1 MSSENTLL
9 IRFSLLFLAVA
20 VVASYV
26 SQITFDAWQRY
37 SNSKINE
44 TYNVYIEPQ
53 PFSPAAA
60 RFVSFGAREFVAD
73 IYWLKLIQYYGGGD
87 PQGKYRKLAE
97 LFNTVTELSPK
108 FATAYTTGLLILP
121 GEGFVDQAL
130 ALGAK
135 GEKNLPDS
143 WEIPYNTGLVYHI
156 YKKDYVQAAKEFEKA
171 ASLPNAPANA
181 RYFAAVYYNQ
191 ADQRQTA
198 YQIFKNLYESS
209 TNDFVKDRAKK
220 YVEHLDIFFAL
231 QDAIH
236 RYQDKFHQPPDNLI
250 QLVEKKII
258 STIPVSPLNIQ
269 FVIDPKTKELGE
281 KKGP

>member
-9 IRFSLLFLAVA
+9 VRFSSFLLVIAIA
-20 VVASYV
+20 IGYI
-26 SQITFDAWQRY
+26 SQINFDAWQRY
-37 SNSKINE
+37 GDAKIK
-44 TYNVYIEPQ
+44 TAYNVYIEPQ
-53 PFSPAAA
+53 PFSPAVAQ
-60 RFVSFGAREFVAD
+60 FVSFGAREFVSD
-73 IYWLKLIQYYGGGD
+73 VYWLKLIQYYGGGD

-108 FATAYTTGLLILP
+108 FTAAYTTGLLVLP

-130 ALGAK
+130 ALAAK
-135 GEKNLPDS
+135 GEKNLPNS
-143 WEIPYNTGLVYHI
+143 WEIPYNTGLVYHV

-171 ASLPNAPANA
+171 AALPNAPANA

-198 YQIFKNLYESS
+198 YQIFKTLYDSS
-209 TNDFVKDRAKK
+209 DNDFVKDRAKK
-220 YVEHLDIFFAL
+220 YVEHLDIFFSL

-236 RYQDKFHQPPDNLI
+236 RYQEKFHQPPDNLN
-250 QLVEKKII
+250 QLVDKKII

-269 FVIDPKTKELGE
+269 FAIDPKTKELIE
-281 KKGP
+281 QKGP

>member
-9 IRFSLLFLAVA
+9 ARFSLLFLTIAM
-20 VVASYV
+20 VVGYV
-26 SQITFDAWQRY
+26 SQINFDAWQRY
-37 SNSKINE
+37 GNAKIRE
-44 TYNVYIEPQ
+44 SYNVYIEPQ

-60 RFVSFGAREFVAD
+60 QFVSFGAHEFVAD
-73 IYWLKLIQYYGGGD
+73 VYWLKLIQYYGGGD

-108 FATAYTTGLLILP
+108 FTAAYTTGLLVLP

-130 ALGAK
+130 ALAAK

-143 WEIPYNTGLVYHI
+143 WEIPYNTGLVYHV

-171 ASLPNAPANA
+171 AALPNAPANA

-198 YQIFKNLYESS
+198 YQIFKTLYDSS
-209 TNDFVKDRAKK
+209 DNDFVKDRAKK

-236 RYQDKFHQPPDNLI
+236 RYQEKFHQAPDNLN
-250 QLVEKKII
+250 QLVDKKII
-258 STIPVSPLNIQ
+258 STIPVSPLSIK
-269 FVIDPKTKELGE
+269 FAIDPKTKELIE
-281 KKGP
+281 QKGS